1 MNLNLGC
8 EVCVLTEEEC
18 FVLYK
23 LAERTS
29 LYLSENEEREMCKRI
44 TSVKQ
49 FFSQLDEVN
58 VEDMKPLYHVLEV
71 SGKTREDEPMPF
83 SSEEIR
89 RSLKGRF
96 REDYVIAPWK
106 GGYD

>member
-1 MNLNLGC
+1 M
-8 EVCVLTEEEC
+8 CVLTEDEC
-18 FVLYK
+18 VILHK

-29 LYLSENEEREMCKRI
+29 LYLSRSEEIEICDRI
-44 TSVKQ
+44 TSIKR

-58 VEDMKPLYHVLEV
+58 VEDLKPLYHVLEV
-71 SGKTREDEPMPF
+71 SGKTREDNPEPFPA
-83 SSEEIR
+83 EEIR

-96 REDYVIAPWK
+96 RDDYVVAPWK